1 MIYFFLSRLLVAYT
15 NDGHLK
21 ALQVIEFCPTTSY
34 QINILKSHKVKWA
47 ESSAK

>member
-34 QINILKSHKVKWA
+34 QINIQGDSYSIG
-47 ESSAK
+47 EF